1 MGRVVDSRRRRLGHA
16 RQSRPELEP
25 PGVIMLVCA
34 RESVRACVRTS
45 MLVGVCVAVSVC
57 VLEGFCA
64 VANFYRPDRADVT
77 MPGPPGAGRR
87 ALVLSTFTIARGP
100 GRVGPVP
107 GEGL

>member
-1 MGRVVDSRRRRLGHA
+1 MLQEDSFVVSRGGERVGRVVDSRRRRLGHA

-64 VANFYRPDRADVT
+64 AVNF
-77 MPGPPGAGRR
+77 
-87 ALVLSTFTIARGP
+87 
-100 GRVGPVP
+100 
-107 GEGL
+107 